1 MPFYDFKSKHPRT
14 ALGQK
19 MVEQSTDKLFSIILP
34 YLQAGFHI
42 LDIGAGNGEFAQRC
56 IKNGFNY
63 TAIEVNEGYRQK
75 LSSMGAKVINAFVPP
90 IPCKD
95 SQFDYIHLSHILEH
109 MPTHTKALEL
119 IQEIRRVSKSN
130 GLLCIISPDYLS
142 SHSFFYDGDY
152 THSFVTTENR
162 LRMLLDDVGYK
173 IIFATGLSGGAIG
186 RLGNIFGF
194 LGKLYC
200 NYLYWMLVPIL
211 RFKIDSVKF
220 GRTRGTIARFIFILA
235 QKE

>member
-1 MPFYDFKSKHPRT
+1 MPFYDFKSKNPRT
-14 ALGQK
+14 KFGQK
-19 MVEQSTDKLFSIILP
+19 IVERVTDKVFLTIRPFLKP
-34 YLQAGFHI
+34 GFCI
-42 LDIGAGNGEFAQRC
+42 LDIGAGTGEFAQRC
-56 IKNGFNY
+56 IQNGFNY
-63 TAIEVNEGYRQK
+63 TAIEVNDVYRQK
-75 LSSMGAKVINAFVPP
+75 LSEMGADTINAFVPP

-95 SQFDYIHLSHILEH
+95 NQFDYVQLSHILEH
-109 MPTHTKALEL
+109 MPNHIKALEL
-119 IQEIRRVSKSN
+119 IQEVGRVSKPN